1 MVETADIIVVG
12 GGCIGG
18 AIALHL
24 AERKA
29 GKIILLEKKQLANG
43 ASGKGISIIRPHY
56 THPALAELAHLS
68 QEWFH
73 QFKERYGG

>member
-1 MVETADIIVVG
+1 MVETADIVVVG
-12 GGCIGG
+12 GGCIEG

-68 QEWFH
+68 QE
-73 QFKERYGG
+73 

>member
-1 MVETADIIVVG
+1 MVETADIVVVG

-24 AERKA
+24 AERKV

-68 QEWFH
+68 QE
-73 QFKERYGG
+73 